1 MRCDSK
7 LYFLS
12 KRHAVVVNAKLA
24 IVNVQ
29 MSQRDGSRKKSID
42 TSFSLI
48 RDDDKNLTLRAS
60 ILFLAV
66 ASNKGTFPLW
76 FRIVVSAPTLT

>member
-12 KRHAVVVNAKLA
+12 KRHAVEVITKLA

-48 RDDDKNLTLRAS
+48 RDDDKSLTLRAS

-66 ASNKGTFPLW
+66 ASNKGTFP
-76 FRIVVSAPTLT
+76 